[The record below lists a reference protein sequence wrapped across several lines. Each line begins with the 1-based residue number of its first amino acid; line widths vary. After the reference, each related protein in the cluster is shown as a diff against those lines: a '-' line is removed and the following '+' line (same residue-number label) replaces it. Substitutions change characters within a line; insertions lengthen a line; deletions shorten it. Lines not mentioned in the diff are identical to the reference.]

1 MKQRKSLKPALLM
14 ALAVIG
20 TILIVRYNLRP
31 LDATIISRVSGL
43 PVTKASSLSGAII
56 SQSRTTTFSLDE
68 VRSVSAQNYGTYTP
82 IPLNSVSKTVVEYYS
97 SDLDG
102 KPIKIHA
109 RVYQPIGKSN
119 APIFGFATGTVGIG
133 DQCAPSLEQPAKVN
147 WANYESHMVTYAGQG
162 YATVVTDY
170 EGMRDPSRIHHYM
183 VGALEGR
190 AVLDSVRAL
199 INLDKNT
206 NALDTR
212 HVFLTG
218 YSQGGHAAYWA
229 DQIAKAYAPELG
241 VTGVIGWGPV
251 MDVEETLADV
261 VHAANINW
269 FGPYVITSFTDYYG
283 ENYRP
288 NSMLLPQWTA
298 NLRSDVLAHCIDTD
312 LPYWGH
318 DPAKVYTPE
327 FIQALSSG
335 VPGPTYQRFFDR
347 MASNIVGNAKTSS
360 AKLINQGGKDNV
372 VLPRQQPPAMT
383 RICANSKGPAAL
395 KVYPDASHY
404 TAMEQSLNDTLNWM
418 SDLTHGTSVQNQ
430 CVEPIQLPTPSPI
443 PEN

>member
-1 MKQRKSLKPALLM
+1 MKQRKSLKPVLLM
-14 ALAVIG
+14 ILAIIG
-20 TILIVRYNLRP
+20 TVLIVRYNLRP
-31 LDATIISRVSGL
+31 TDAKIIMESSGL
-43 PVTKASSLSGAII
+43 SQSKSSTRSGDII
-56 SQSRTTTFSLDE
+56 SQSRTTVYTPEE
-68 VRSVSAQNYGTYTP
+68 VRSVSHQNYGSYTP
-82 IPLNSVSKTVVEYYS
+82 TPLSSVKKTTVEYYS

-109 RVYQPIGKSN
+109 RIYQPIGKTN
-119 APIFGFATGTVGIG
+119 VPIFGFATGTVGIG

-147 WANYESHMVTYAGQG
+147 WANYESHMMAYAGQG
-162 YATVVTDY
+162 YAAVVTDY

-206 NALDTR
+206 NILDTK
-212 HVFLTG
+212 HIFLTG

-229 DQIAKAYAPELG
+229 DQIAKAYSPELNI
-241 VTGVIGWGPV
+241 TGVIGWGPV

-288 NSMLLPQWTA
+288 DTMLLSQWTS
-298 NLRSDVLAHCIDTD
+298 NLRSDVLSHCIDTV
-312 LPYWGH
+312 LNYWGH
-318 DPAKVYTPE
+318 DPSKVYTPE
-327 FIQALSSG
+327 FIQSLNSG
-335 VPGPTYQRFFDR
+335 VPGATYQRFFDR
-347 MASNIVGNAKTSS
+347 MASNIVGNATTTS
-360 AKLINQGGKDNV
+360 AKLINQGGRDNV
-372 VLPRQQPPAMT
+372 VLARQQPPAMT

-395 KVYPDASHY
+395 KVYPEATHY
-404 TAMEQSLNDTLNWM
+404 SAMEQSFTDTLQWM
-418 SDLTHGTSVQNQ
+418 SDLSHGVTVQNQ
-430 CVEPIQLPTPSPI
+430 CTEPVPLPSPI
-443 PEN
+443 PAT